1 MHSRY
6 TKIICKLPF
15 NADYWTNCTIYIPF
29 NKNLYYVFRIKYG
42 FIHNKTIQFG
52 YLCSSKVFLER
63 ILNKY
68 QSIIVTVSARDWF

>member
-42 FIHNKTIQFG
+42 LSTIKQYSLGICVRPKFSWKE
-52 YLCSSKVFLER
+52 Y
-63 ILNKY
+63 
-68 QSIIVTVSARDWF
+68 